1 MSTAS
6 FVPGAPSSVVLRPNQ
21 LPRYERGGGAATT
34 PLVSRQIGATGFING
49 ITEFAPG
56 AAVDFHSHN
65 CEESVV
71 VLEGDAILE
80 VDGSEHR
87 LQAFDTTWLPPNLV
101 HRFRNAS
108 LERPMKILWIYAS
121 MEATRTLAQ
130 TGETRPIAVEHS
142 AKK

>member
-1 MSTAS
+1 MSATTQPLPPAILK
-6 FVPGAPSSVVLRPNQ
+6 PGE
-21 LPRYERGGGAATT
+21 LPRHDRGGGAATT
-34 PLVSRQIGATGFING
+34 PLVSRRCGATGFING

-80 VDGSEHR
+80 VDNREYVLR
-87 LQAFDTTWLPPNLV
+87 PFDTTWLPPESV

-108 LERPMKILWIYAS
+108 ADRPMKILWTYAS
-121 MEATRTLAQ
+121 MDATRTLAKN
-130 TGETRPIAVEHS
+130 GETRLISAEHNGR
-142 AKK
+142 